1 MGLGLG
7 VSEGAERKKERKPS
21 GKKEPEKKKPE
32 KLEQSLSPVVVQ
44 PLIVEVD
51 HVRRDRVQESPV
63 VRHHNERLLPAGE
76 VLLEPEHGA
85 EVEVVGRLRF

>member
-1 MGLGLG
+1 MK
-7 VSEGAERKKERKPS
+7 ERKKENPPE
-21 GKKEPEKKKPE
+21 KKNPKKKPE